1 MDKAIKGNMVKVP
14 TPTQQSKGLIRV
26 VPHSDGTTRPKGLTL
41 IESATKEKK
50 IPLSTVLS

>member
-1 MDKAIKGNMVKVP
+1 MDKAIKVNMVKVP
-14 TPTQQSKGLIRV
+14 TLTLQSKGLIRV

-41 IESATKEKK
+41 IESARKEKK